1 MLAVAASCVAPA
13 ARAQGQ
19 QPGFRPIFG
28 GAAPPDANARR
39 SLTMSLALSQ
49 AYDED
54 LLADAGAT
62 PQPGAQESGMY
73 TSLTPIVGL
82 TTHGRRFGFSLSGS
96 SNLRRYG
103 QFGRTSAINHNV
115 AGGFSANIGRK
126 TTIVANQAVS
136 YAPSYF
142 FALFGDSAATPTP
155 GEPIEGGADY
165 RTNSFQSYTS
175 ATNAALSH
183 SISPRASFSFD
194 GSIRKTNFVGNVAG
208 VGDMQFSGGGGH
220 YRYSASRGI
229 VLNAGY
235 SRFESRNSLLRT
247 TEHDL
252 EAGVGYTR
260 VLSATRRMTFGFNVG
275 PTLAQMEVPIEGR
288 WESQRG
294 HLRVVGDASFE
305 RALSRT
311 WSTRAFYRRGLTYVE
326 ALAGPVYTDTASVVA
341 TGFINRRADLLLSAA
356 YVTGQMASQTATAAR
371 FTTYTGDARLNVG
384 LSRNIAAYVEGL
396 FYDYAFDPR
405 LIILP
410 GVPSQFTRIG
420 VRVGLT
426 LWSGMTSEHHA
437 AR

>member
-1 MLAVAASCVAPA
+1 MLVVAAACVVPA
-13 ARAQGQ
+13 ARAQGL
-19 QPGFRPIFG
+19 PGFRPIFG
-28 GAAPPDANARR
+28 GAAPPDPNARM
-39 SLTMSLALSQ
+39 SLNMSLALSQ

-62 PQPGAQESGMY
+62 PQPGVQESGMY
-73 TSLTPIVGL
+73 TSLIPVVGL

-103 QFGRTSAINHNV
+103 QFGRTAATNHNL

-136 YAPSYF
+136 YSPSYLY
-142 FALFGDSAATPTP
+142 ALFGDAPATPTP
-155 GEPIEGGADY
+155 GAPIEGGADY
-165 RTNSFQSYTS
+165 KTSSFQSYTY
-175 ATNAALSH
+175 ATDAALSH
-183 SISPRASFSFD
+183 SLSPRASFSFN
-194 GSIRKTNFVGNVAG
+194 GSMRKTNFVGNVAG

-229 VLNAGY
+229 VLNLGY

-252 EAGVGYTR
+252 ESGVGYTR

-275 PTLAQMEVPIEGR
+275 PTLAQMELPIEGR

-294 HLRVVGDASFE
+294 HLRVIGDASFE
-305 RALSRT
+305 RALGRT
-311 WSTRAFYRRGLTYVE
+311 WSTRASYRRGVTYIE
-326 ALAGPVYTDTASVVA
+326 ALAGPAYTDTASVVA
-341 TGFINRRADLLLSAA
+341 TGFINRRADLLFSAA
-356 YVTGQMASQTATAAR
+356 YVTGQMAAQTATAAR
-371 FTTYTGDARLNVG
+371 FTTYTGDARLNIG
-384 LSRNIAAYVEGL
+384 LSRNMAAYVEGL

-410 GVPSQFTRIG
+410 GVPSQFTRAG